1 MNKDELKKALITG
14 FEYGILLSSVLK
26 ENDKDVTVDIVT
38 KAEEMLSSEIEV
50 SNLDDININMTP
62 NILSVLPIE
71 EYEKTNKGESN

>member
-1 MNKDELKKALITG
+1 MNNDELKKALITG

-26 ENDKDVTVDIVT
+26 EHDKEVTVEIVT
-38 KAEEMLSSEIEV
+38 KAEEMLSSEIDV

-62 NILSVLPIE
+62 NIMSVLPIE